1 MYNNI
6 DLTEVNRGVNAN
18 LFKPLD
24 YSQIPKLFLGFIIKN
39 NFEYNALK
47 CTKETQDIAHLC
59 GIDGIIEPVFL
70 RGLFIDTPT
79 IIGKI
84 IEQVN
89 KIKPININTIFN
101 QYIKI
106 LSQFDLSCNNTY
118 AYLLDGMFP
127 IDITYLEQITS
138 HKYAYYSNKIL
149 EADAIPWF
157 FQPELK
163 LCILTKSNTYINQ
176 NI

>member
-6 DLTEVNRGVNAN
+6 DLAEVNRGVNAN

-24 YSQIPKLFLGFIIKN
+24 YRQIPQLFLGFIIKN
-39 NFEYNALK
+39 NFEYNALR
-47 CTKETQDIAHLC
+47 CTDETNDIAHLC
-59 GIDGIIEPVFL
+59 GSDGIIEPVFL
-70 RGLFIDTPT
+70 RGIFIEPPL
-79 IIGKI
+79 IIDKI

-89 KIKPININTIFN
+89 KIKPVDINTIFN

-106 LSQFDLSCNNTY
+106 LSQFNLSCNNTY

-127 IDITYLEQITS
+127 IDIYYLEQITS
-138 HKYAYYSNKIL
+138 HNYAYYSKKIL
-149 EADAIPWF
+149 DCDAIPWF

-163 LCILTKSNTYINQ
+163 LCILTKSNTYIHQ